1 MPGVSTSLKYGD
13 SILDIIVLVE
23 ILKFW
28 APQSITTQIRL
39 FSHKNPNKNTIK
51 KSQQYLRIVKKLFCP
66 Y

>member
-1 MPGVSTSLKYGD
+1 MPGVRTSLKYGD

-39 FSHKNPNKNTIK
+39 IRKWCVSK
-51 KSQQYLRIVKKLFCP
+51 KVT
-66 Y
+66 

>member
-1 MPGVSTSLKYGD
+1 MPGVRTSLKYGD

-39 FSHKNPNKNTIK
+39 IRKCFVSY
-51 KSQQYLRIVKKLFCP
+51 KSP
-66 Y
+66 